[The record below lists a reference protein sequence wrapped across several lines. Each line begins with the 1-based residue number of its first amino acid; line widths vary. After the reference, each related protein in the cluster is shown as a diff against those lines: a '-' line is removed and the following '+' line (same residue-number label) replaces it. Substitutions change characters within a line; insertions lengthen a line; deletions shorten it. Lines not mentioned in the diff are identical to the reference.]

1 MISDEQIDALPDDPE
16 AAFVQYEGILR
27 EAVRVANANSEHRGW
42 DIEREYVAHVLAFV
56 DTRKLPVALPKSPS
70 SSDSLFGSWFQNFI
84 RAVDYYKA
92 SARLQVAE
100 RRKEGYAILALDP
113 DFKTQIGGHLTAIR
127 KIVGDADV
135 TPRKRD
141 AIYIRISKLQE
152 EVDRDWTRTEA
163 VIALWLDVT
172 SAIGDGAK
180 KLDPAI
186 ERLERI
192 MKVLGRAK
200 NENDTKSLP
209 APEEQKRIPAP
220 TTSSESSSEEAD
232 DDIPF

>member
-1 MISDEQIDALPDDPE
+1 MISDEQLDALSDDPE

-27 EAVRVANANSEHRGW
+27 EAVRVRNADGARGW

-56 DTRKLPVALPKSPS
+56 DIRRLPLDLPKNPPA
-70 SSDSLFGSWFQNFI
+70 DDGDFVLWYQNFI

-92 SARLQVAE
+92 SARLQVAA
-100 RRKEGYAILALDP
+100 RRKEGYAILAIAP
-113 DFKTQIGGHLTAIR
+113 NFKAQIGGHLLAIR
-127 KIVGDADV
+127 KIVEEAEL
-135 TPRKRD
+135 PSRKRD
-141 AIYIRISKLQE
+141 AIYVRISRLQQ

-163 VIALWLDVT
+163 AMALWLDVT
-172 SAIGDGAK
+172 SAIGEGAK

-186 ERLERI
+186 DRLERI

-200 NENDTKSLP
+200 SENDTRSLP
-209 APEEQKRIPAP
+209 APEEQKQIPAP
-220 TTSSESSSEEAD
+220 TTPPEQPKHRTD